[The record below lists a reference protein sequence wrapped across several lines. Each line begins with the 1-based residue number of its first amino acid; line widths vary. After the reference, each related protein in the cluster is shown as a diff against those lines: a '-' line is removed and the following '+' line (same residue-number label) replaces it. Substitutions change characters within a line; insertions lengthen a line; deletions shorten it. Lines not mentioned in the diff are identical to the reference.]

1 MAQDQAGHTET
12 PQRLIDVAS
21 RMFAETSV
29 DAVSIR
35 SITRE
40 AHLGPAAV
48 HYHFKTKD
56 ALLDAIIER
65 HGRRVIR
72 EILSRGRVLMESD
85 APPTARQ
92 IVECI
97 AIPYF
102 DLLARAPREGTE
114 WLRIV
119 AELARAQDERL
130 ARGAQEVTSLLRELV
145 KRGFPAIPEEQ
156 RVTATAVAVSS
167 LVTLSGQ
174 VQALTGHDDWPV
186 PPQVRRLLIDFVAGG
201 LQGSFGDPAEAA
213 DVSPWRQSTH
223 SRSVK

>member
-40 AHLGPAAV
+40 ANLGPAAV

-130 ARGAQEVTSLLRELV
+130 ARGAQEVTSLLHELV
-145 KRGFPAIPEEQ
+145 KRSFPGHT
-156 RVTATAVAVSS
+156 RGATCHRHR
-167 LVTLSGQ
+167 GGGE
-174 VQALTGHDDWPV
+174 LTGDSQWPGSGPHGTRRSAGS
-186 PPQVRRLLIDFVAGG
+186 PPGPPAAHRLCCGRAAGIVRR
-201 LQGSFGDPAEAA
+201 SRRAA
-213 DVSPWRQSTH
+213 DVSPWRRSTH
-223 SRSVK
+223 